1 MDSLKETRRQIV
13 IALNA
18 VIIVVVIGI
27 IGYTV
32 IEGMVLLDAIWMT
45 LETLTT
51 IGYGDIVPKTPQGR
65 IFTLFLIVIGLSVFA
80 FGLQASATF
89 LLSPVIRDL
98 RARRRTQRVI
108 DGLQHHYLI
117 CGVGELVDTTIKS
130 LLDAAKRRQAYQWE
144 QIYKPIDHFLDGIFG
159 DDAHGHFP
167 RIRSIAR
174 SIILFFVRI
183 FHQSETLLDV
193 LVVVTPNPAYASQLR
208 DKGLLVVEGDPTI
221 DDVLRQ
227 AGIEHAQAMMVML
240 DSDTEALLTVL
251 TARSLN
257 THLDITAAT
266 LEEQLA
272 PKMIRVGANG
282 VIAPYEVA
290 GQFLNNATLRPAVN
304 EFFNSILF
312 NQHSDMQTT
321 QINLWD
327 DSPWIGQRLSKL
339 RLREQ
344 YQAAVIGL
352 RLENGGFSYA
362 PSDDYILKEGEVV
375 IAVAPAHYITAIQ
388 QSARGDAPPK
398 PRMAVWQRLP
408 QPAIP
413 IRTPQRNYTLEEAEQ
428 AIAEMSGHFIVCGTG
443 RVARNAINKL
453 DPARPFVIVSD
464 NPAYTD
470 ELLARG
476 FRVIHGNAIQES
488 VLKKAG
494 VERALAIMV
503 AIDDDA
509 TSVLT
514 ILNCRALSKRLL
526 ITATALSDE
535 MMPKLQRAGADRVV
549 GPFQVAAQFVLLA
562 TTRPAVSDFLQYVV
576 YNYSAKIETAEL
588 YMQHDSPWI
597 GRDIE
602 SLLLDRLF
610 RAGVIG
616 IRQADGH
623 YIYAPPGDYIL
634 KEHEV
639 LIVVTP
645 MEHSDELRVTAHASA
660 TGRPVSLRRGY
671 FETGN

>member
-18 VIIVVVIGI
+18 VIVVAAIGI
-27 IGYTV
+27 LGYTV
-32 IEGMVLLDAIWMT
+32 IEKMTLLDAAWMT
-45 LETLTT
+45 LVTLAT
-51 IGYGDIVPKTPQGR
+51 IGYGDIVPITPEGR

-98 RARRRTQRVI
+98 RARRRTQRTI
-108 DGLQHHYLI
+108 DLLQHHYLI
-117 CGVGELVDTTIKS
+117 CGVGELVDNTIKY
-130 LLDAAKRRQAYQWE
+130 LLDAAERRKTSRQEEIYQ
-144 QIYKPIDHFLDGIFG
+144 PIDHFLDGIFG

-167 RIRSIAR
+167 RTRAVVR
-174 SIILFFVRI
+174 VIILFFARL
-183 FHQSETLLDV
+183 FHRSETLLDV
-193 LVVVTPNPAYASQLR
+193 VVVITPSKDYAVTLR
-208 DKGLLVVEGDPTI
+208 DKGLLVVEGDPTN
-221 DDVLRQ
+221 DDVLQR
-227 AGIEHAQAMMVML
+227 AGIQHAQAMMVML
-240 DSDTEALLTVL
+240 DSDHEALLTVL
-251 TARSLN
+251 TARTLN
-257 THLDITAAT
+257 ANIDITAAT

-272 PKMIRVGANG
+272 MKMIRVGANG

-312 NQHSDMQTT
+312 NQHSNTQTT
-321 QINLWD
+321 QIYLWD
-327 DSPWIGQRLSKL
+327 DSPWIGQRLGKL
-339 RLREQ
+339 RLREL
-344 YQAAVIGL
+344 YQAGVIGL
-352 RLENGGFSYA
+352 RLDSGSFLYA
-362 PSDDYILKEGEVV
+362 PSDDYILKEGEVI
-375 IAVAPAHYITAIQ
+375 IAVAPALKIPALQ
-388 QSARGDAPPK
+388 QNARKDAAPK
-398 PRMAVWQRLP
+398 PRMSNWQRFP

-413 IRTPQRNYTLEEAEQ
+413 VRTPRRIYSMDEAE
-428 AIAEMSGHFIVCGTG
+428 AAVSEMSGHFIVCGTG
-443 RVARNAINKL
+443 RVARNATNKL
-453 DPARPFVIVSD
+453 DPARPFVLISD
-464 NPAYTD
+464 NAAYTG
-470 ELLARG
+470 EMLARG
-476 FRVIHGNAIQES
+476 FRVIYGSPAQEAI
-488 VLKKAG
+488 LKKAG
-494 VERALAIMV
+494 IERALAIMV

-514 ILNCRALSKRLL
+514 ILNCRAMSKRLL

-549 GPFQVAAQFVLLA
+549 GPFQIAAQFVLLA

-576 YNYSAKIETAEL
+576 YNYAAEIETTEL

-597 GRDIE
+597 GRSVE

-623 YIYAPPGDYIL
+623 YIYAPPGDYVL
-634 KEHEV
+634 KENEV

-645 MEHSDELRVTAHASA
+645 MQHSDELRVTAHASA
-660 TGRPVSLRRGY
+660 SGRPLSLRRGY
-671 FETGN
+671 FETGG